1 MSKKTSK
8 HHGPTDAQGRPQAAR
23 TGNDDAS
30 ADERR
35 PRNPAPVDNQDS
47 LVDDA
52 VAEIDRALDD
62 DVAEDGKVADKRL
75 TIHDELDESKDRVLR
90 LAAELENYRKRVARQ
105 REEEQRYANMRLIRD
120 LLPVLDNMQR
130 AIEAAEKTHDGG
142 GLLQGFQMVAGQ
154 LRDVLKQHH
163 CEEIEALDQP
173 FDPHLHEAVTQQVSD
188 DHPANTV
195 LAVVQVGY
203 HLYDR
208 VVRPSQVIVSK
219 PSEE

>member
-1 MSKKTSK
+1 MSKRTSK
-8 HHGPTDAQGRPQAAR
+8 KHGSDDDKSQPQSGGDETRCNDTESGDNPDTVA
-23 TGNDDAS
+23 DDA
-30 ADERR
+30 A
-35 PRNPAPVDNQDS
+35 
-47 LVDDA
+47 
-52 VAEIDRALDD
+52 AEINRALDD
-62 DVAEDGKVADKRL
+62 EASEDEKVAEELL
-75 TIHDELDESKDRVLR
+75 TIRDELDESKDRVLR

-105 REEEQRYANMRLIRD
+105 REEEQRYANMQLIRD

-130 AIEAAEKTHDGG
+130 AIEAAEKSDDDG

-154 LRDVLKQHH
+154 LQEVLKQHH
-163 CEEIEALDQP
+163 CEEIEALEQP

-188 DHPANTV
+188 NHPANTV

-203 HLYDR
+203 RLYDR